1 MNNKVSFKT
10 LAKINEVFGD
20 FQIGQVHGGG
30 NAVYLRFGYWNRV
43 DNEKLN
49 EILSYEA
56 DSVEDEWFDDD
67 CGWQYNYKLV

>member
-49 EILSYEA
+49 KILSYEA

>member
-67 CGWQYNYKLV
+67 CGWKYNYKLL

>member
-56 DSVEDEWFDDD
+56 DSVEDEWFDDE
-67 CGWQYNYKLV
+67 NETH

>member
-1 MNNKVSFKT
+1 MKGKVSFKT

-20 FQIGQVHGGG
+20 FQIGQTFGGG
-30 NAVYLRFGYWNRV
+30 NPVYLRFGYWMRV

-56 DSVEDEWFDDD
+56 DSIEDDWYDDD
-67 CGWQYNYKLV
+67 CGWKYSYKLN